1 MVTDTKPES
10 ARECSRCKESKQ
22 ANDFIKRRNICKKC
36 ANSSKQAKY
45 NAFVIDDTITQTC
58 NVCEKVKVMSAF
70 VKKRKKCIDCHN
82 DYRRTYYENNDEHRE
97 KAIKQATSVKRKK
110 VLERQRLR
118 EEEQTRIGIG
128 NKKCSTCTEIKPNDR
143 FRHNRLKCKDCERD
157 EPLEKFKR
165 AIRCR
170 IYISLK
176 KKELNTIDYLGVNT
190 TEYMKWM
197 LSYGEEYNLEN
208 RKAWHIDHVI
218 PLSQFDLDDRDQQ
231 LIAFNWRNTMPLS
244 VKENLSKNN
253 RINTLQI
260 ELHHKHLLEY
270 HTKHN
275 IELPEEFN
283 ELFAKHLVAGT
294 PLEPSLP
301 LTLGNKCEELG

>member
-10 ARECSRCKESKQ
+10 ARECSRCKESKESH
-22 ANDFIKRRNICKKC
+22 DFIKRRNICKKC

-58 NVCEKVKVMSAF
+58 NVCEKEKVMSAF
-70 VKKRKKCIDCHN
+70 VKKRKKCTDCHN
-82 DYRRTYYENNDEHRE
+82 NYRRKYYENNDEHRE
-97 KAIKQATSVKRKK
+97 KAIKQATSVKQKK

-118 EEEQTRIGIG
+118 EEEQARIGIG
-128 NKKCSTCTEIKPNDR
+128 NKTCRKCTEIKPNDR

-157 EPLEKFKR
+157 EPHEKFKR

-176 KKELNTIDYLGVNT
+176 NKEFNTIDYLGANT
-190 TEYMKWM
+190 TDYIKWM
-197 LSYGEEYNLEN
+197 SSYGEEYNLDN
-208 RKAWHIDHVI
+208 RKEWHIDHVI
-218 PLSQFDLDDRDQQ
+218 PLSKFDLDDRDQQ

-260 ELHHKHLLEY
+260 ELHQKHLLEY

-275 IELPEEFN
+275 IELPKEFN

-301 LTLGNKCEELG
+301 LIAGNSVEEHG